1 MKYKINAIIII
12 LGLFFFNSCNDDQ
25 IISEPDK
32 MEVDNGLKSFD
43 SYDELF
49 DELETVNNM
58 TIEELVDYEDA
69 QDFNSFGKISDQL
82 YFDFLE
88 DSTAS
93 FDDVQDFIK
102 LHPKY
107 VELVIESDTS
117 FVPTYETSLRYIMN
131 DDRMFKVQ
139 DTLFKVFKTGIVST
153 LYANYDDLYH
163 LEDKDLGDLDT
174 TIFSYIP
181 NYSAKLS
188 NPEIRAAIVNN
199 ERIDFNL
206 SYIVFSRLINSNNQ
220 KVETF
225 LVVTQVRPKHKFS
238 IYWHWAKRTIS
249 TNFSI
254 TFSYN
259 GINNI
264 TYTNQQN
271 GTSATFKKH
280 IQFDAGLQ
288 VVSSFWNTSITSLT
302 GNVSQPNVTLYF

>member
-1 MKYKINAIIII
+1 MKYKINIIVVI

-25 IISEPDK
+25 IISVPEK

-49 DELETVNNM
+49 EELETVNNM
-58 TIEELVDYEDA
+58 TIEELIDYEDA

-82 YFDFLE
+82 YFNFLE
-88 DSTAS
+88 DSTAT
-93 FDDVQDFIK
+93 FNEVLDFIK

-117 FVPTYETSLRYIMN
+117 FVPTYETNLRYIMN

-153 LYANYDDLYH
+153 LYTNYDDLFH
-163 LEDKDLGDLDT
+163 LEDKDLDDLDT
-174 TIFSYIP
+174 SIFSYAP
-181 NYSAKLS
+181 NYTAKLS

-220 KVETF
+220 KVEF
-225 LVVTQVRPKHKFS
+225 FEVVTEVRPKHKFAC
-238 IYWHWAKRTIS
+238 YWHWAKRTIS
-249 TNFSI
+249 TNYSFTI
-254 TFSYN
+254 AYN
-259 GINNI
+259 GNNSV
-264 TYTNQQN
+264 TYSDNYT
-271 GTSATFKKH
+271 GTSP
-280 IQFDAGLQ
+280 QFNRRYHFEFGSQ
-288 VVSSFWNTSITSLT
+288 IVSQYNNTIFTSLT
-302 GNVSQPNVTLYF
+302 GHVSQPNVTLYF